1 MKKLDIKT
9 LTEKYFSLFESKD
22 LNALSEMF
30 EEECSLFDWNI
41 SATGKHDVLDAN
53 KGIFDAFDK
62 IRVVVRNILTD
73 DNISISEINVI
84 TDNQRTPVVDV
95 ITFSDSGKIQSVRAY
110 RGN

>member
-1 MKKLDIKT
+1 MKKLNIKG

-22 LNALSEMF
+22 LISLSEMF

-41 SATGKHDVLDAN
+41 SATGKSSVLNAN
-53 KGIFDAFDK
+53 KDIFSSFDK
-62 IRVVVRNILTD
+62 INVVVRNIVAE

-84 TDNQRTPVVDV
+84 TDNNRTPVVDV
-95 ITFSDSGKIQSVRAY
+95 ITFSENGKIQSIRAY